1 MFKTVIFNHGCS
13 CHFPSLDLKITAL
26 NILPWIAQKKIDK
39 ERNTKLNKQRGSDF
53 ESFKFNSVAIVW
65 SAVCDS
71 LDVDVVVR
79 LYPWFKF
86 YFPLF

>member
-1 MFKTVIFNHGCS
+1 MFKTEIFNHGCTS
-13 CHFPSLDLKITAL
+13 HFPSLDLKITTL
-26 NILPWIAQKKIDK
+26 NIFLELREKKIDK
-39 ERNTKLNKQRGSDF
+39 ERNAKLNKQRGSDF
-53 ESFKFNSVAIVW
+53 ESFKFSCYNV
-65 SAVCDS
+65 SAEYDS

>member
-1 MFKTVIFNHGCS
+1 MP
-13 CHFPSLDLKITAL
+13 FPILRFEDYRLKYLTL
-26 NILPWIAQKKIDK
+26 NCAKKKIDK

-53 ESFKFNSVAIVW
+53 ESFKFSCYSVIAEY
-65 SAVCDS
+65 DS